1 MTQTIDKARQLRNT
15 TTIRW
20 TDDQMKII
28 ADTAWERRTS
38 VSEMIREMVSD
49 ALSKEGIQI

>member
-1 MTQTIDKARQLRNT
+1 MARAIREEEQMRRIT
-15 TTIRW
+15 TVRW